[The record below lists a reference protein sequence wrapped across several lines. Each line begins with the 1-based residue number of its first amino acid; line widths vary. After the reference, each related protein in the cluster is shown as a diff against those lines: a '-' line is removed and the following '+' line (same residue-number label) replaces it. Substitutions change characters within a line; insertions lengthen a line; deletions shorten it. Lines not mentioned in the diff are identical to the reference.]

1 VNNNE
6 TEKRLTDIEN
16 GIAQV
21 SKIAYEYQ
29 EYKKNK
35 SIRIRNIIIIIL
47 LLLLIASNIG
57 WRIYISQFE
66 KVVETAETVT
76 TTTTFEGVEQTTD
89 NGGNNNIV
97 GGDFVNGN
105 SKD

>member
-1 VNNNE
+1 MNNE

-57 WRIYISQFE
+57 WRIYTSQFE
-66 KVVETAETVT
+66 KVVETTKTV
-76 TTTTFEGVEQTTD
+76 TTTFEGVEQTTD
-89 NGGNNNIV
+89 NGGNNNVI
-97 GGDFVNGN
+97 GGDYVNGN
-105 SKD
+105 AKD